1 VGSLTKQDFRS
12 LKFKTK
18 QEYFKFNS
26 EYGSCVENGIA
37 KLKCYL
43 CDRVRVLLIQTALLL
58 LFIKPHRWVIR
69 ETRKDMKVS
78 IHTWLYISS
87 NTYIIVASSV
97 SEV

>member
-1 VGSLTKQDFRS
+1 MV
-12 LKFKTK
+12 
-18 QEYFKFNS
+18 
-26 EYGSCVENGIA
+26 I
-37 KLKCYL
+37 
-43 CDRVRVLLIQTALLL
+43 L